1 MLVMHVVM
9 VVVGMVMVMH
19 VAGAGGSDEC
29 HSEQGSENIGERL
42 HEILLGSCLVTSAG

>member
-19 VAGAGGSDEC
+19 AAGAGGSDEC
-29 HSEQGSENIGERL
+29 HSE
-42 HEILLGSCLVTSAG
+42 